1 MTNYPM
7 ILPEPRLPKHV
18 PDKVRWLA
26 GEGAG
31 SWFLIENNLEKHYK
45 ITRYSPEG
53 KIECEGIFYSIFRNV
68 DLERDFKISYPSHCA
83 TVTLVQD
90 KRTITLKRLKTD

>member
-1 MTNYPM
+1 MTNSPM

-18 PDKVRWLA
+18 PDKVKWLA

-31 SWFLIENNLEKHYK
+31 SWFLIENDNENHYK

-53 KIECEGIFYSIFRNV
+53 KIECEGLFYSKSRNL
-68 DLERDFKISYPSHCA
+68 DLDRGFKISYPSHCA

-90 KRTITLKRLKTD
+90 KWIITLKRINTD